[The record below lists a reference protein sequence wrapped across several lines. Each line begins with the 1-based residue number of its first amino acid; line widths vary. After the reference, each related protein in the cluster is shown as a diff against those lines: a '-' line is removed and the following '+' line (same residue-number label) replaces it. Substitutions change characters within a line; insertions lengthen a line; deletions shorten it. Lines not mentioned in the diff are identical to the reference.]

1 MSVSADWSEVR
12 ALAADLSKAG
22 PATARKA
29 QQVVAKAAA
38 DVQRTGA
45 ATAQQLFKPPPEGA
59 STGATANSI
68 GVDLEDGGL
77 AASIGP
83 TTSYA
88 PYLEFGTRRMPSPRP
103 FMGPALAAVEPSFTA
118 AMGQLGGDIL

>member
-1 MSVSADWSEVR
+1 MSVSADWSEVNE
-12 ALAADLSKAG
+12 LAADLGKAG
-22 PATARKA
+22 LGAARKA
-29 QQVVAKAAA
+29 QRVVAKAAA

-68 GVDLEDGGL
+68 GVDLENGGL

-88 PYLEFGTRRMPSPRP
+88 PYLEFGTRRMSPRP
-103 FMGPALAAVEPSFTA
+103 FMGPALDAVEPSFTA
-118 AMGQLGGDIL
+118 AMEQLGGDIL

>member
-88 PYLEFGTRRMPSPRP
+88 PYLEFGTRRMSPRP
-103 FMGPALAAVEPSFTA
+103 FMGPALDAVEPSFTA

>member
-1 MSVSADWSEVR
+1 MSVSADWSEVNE
-12 ALAADLSKAG
+12 LAADLGKAG
-22 PATARKA
+22 LGVARKA
-29 QQVVAKAAA
+29 QRVVAKAAA
-38 DVQRTGA
+38 NVQRTGA
-45 ATAQQLFKPPPEGA
+45 ATAQQLFKPPPEGD

-88 PYLEFGTRRMPSPRP
+88 PYLEFGTRRMSPRP
-103 FMGPALAAVEPSFTA
+103 FMGPALDAVEPSFTA
-118 AMGQLGGDIL
+118 AMEQLGGDIL

>member
-1 MSVSADWSEVR
+1 MSVSADWSEVNE
-12 ALAADLSKAG
+12 LAADLGKAG
-22 PATARKA
+22 LGAARKA

-45 ATAQQLFKPPPEGA
+45 AIAQQLFKPPPEGA
-59 STGATANSI
+59 STGATANSV

-88 PYLEFGTRRMPSPRP
+88 PYLEFGTRRMSPRP
-103 FMGPALAAVEPSFTA
+103 FMGPALDAVEPSFTA
-118 AMGQLGGDIL
+118 AMEQLVGDIL

>member
-88 PYLEFGTRRMPSPRP
+88 PYLEFGTRRMSPRP
-103 FMGPALAAVEPSFTA
+103 FMGPALDAVEPSFTA
-118 AMGQLGGDIL
+118 AMEQLGGDIL

>member
-68 GVDLEDGGL
+68 GVDLENGGL

-88 PYLEFGTRRMPSPRP
+88 PYLEFGTRRMSPRP
-103 FMGPALAAVEPSFTA
+103 FMGPALDAVEPSFTA

>member
-1 MSVSADWSEVR
+1 MSVSADWSEVNE
-12 ALAADLSKAG
+12 LAADLGKAG
-22 PATARKA
+22 LGAARKA

-68 GVDLEDGGL
+68 GVDLENGGL

-88 PYLEFGTRRMPSPRP
+88 AYLEFGTRRMLPRP
-103 FMGPALAAVEPSFTA
+103 FMGPALDAVEPSFAA

>member
-1 MSVSADWSEVR
+1 MSVSADWSEVNE
-12 ALAADLSKAG
+12 LAADLGKAG
-22 PATARKA
+22 LGAARKA

-88 PYLEFGTRRMPSPRP
+88 PYLEFGTRCMSPRP

-118 AMGQLGGDIL
+118 AMEQLGGDIL

>member
-1 MSVSADWSEVR
+1 MSVSADWSEVNE
-12 ALAADLSKAG
+12 LAADLGKAG
-22 PATARKA
+22 LGAARKA

-45 ATAQQLFKPPPEGA
+45 VTAQQLFKPPPEGA

-88 PYLEFGTRRMPSPRP
+88 PYLESGTRHMSPRP
-103 FMGPALAAVEPSFTA
+103 FMGPALDAVEPSFTA

>member
-22 PATARKA
+22 LGAARKA

-88 PYLEFGTRRMPSPRP
+88 PYLEFGTRRMSPRP
-103 FMGPALAAVEPSFTA
+103 FMGPALDAVEPSFTA
-118 AMGQLGGDIL
+118 AMEQLGGDIL

>member
-1 MSVSADWSEVR
+1 MSVSADWSEVNE
-12 ALAADLSKAG
+12 LAADLGKAG
-22 PATARKA
+22 LWAARKA

-88 PYLEFGTRRMPSPRP
+88 PYLEFGTRRMSPRP

-118 AMGQLGGDIL
+118 AMEQLGGDIL

>member
-1 MSVSADWSEVR
+1 MSVSADWSEVNE
-12 ALAADLSKAG
+12 LAADLGKAG
-22 PATARKA
+22 LGAARKA

-45 ATAQQLFKPPPEGA
+45 AIAQQLFKPPPEGA

-88 PYLEFGTRRMPSPRP
+88 PYLEFGTRRMSPRP

-118 AMGQLGGDIL
+118 AMEQLGGDIL

>member
-68 GVDLEDGGL
+68 GVDIEDGGL

-88 PYLEFGTRRMPSPRP
+88 PYLEFGTRRMSPRP
-103 FMGPALAAVEPSFTA
+103 FMGPALDAVEPSFTA

>member
-68 GVDLEDGGL
+68 GVDLEDAGL

-88 PYLEFGTRRMPSPRP
+88 PYLEFGTRRMSPRP
-103 FMGPALAAVEPSFTA
+103 FMGPALDAVEPSFTA
-118 AMGQLGGDIL
+118 AMEQLGGDIL

>member
-1 MSVSADWSEVR
+1 MSVSADWSEVNE
-12 ALAADLSKAG
+12 LAADLGKAG
-22 PATARKA
+22 LGAARKA

-45 ATAQQLFKPPPEGA
+45 ATAQHLFKPPPEGA
-59 STGATANSI
+59 STGATAYSI

-88 PYLEFGTRRMPSPRP
+88 PYLEFGTRRMSPRP
-103 FMGPALAAVEPSFTA
+103 FMGPALDAVEPSFTA

>member
-1 MSVSADWSEVR
+1 MSVSADWSEVNE
-12 ALAADLSKAG
+12 LAADLGKAG
-22 PATARKA
+22 LGAARKA

-45 ATAQQLFKPPPEGA
+45 ATAQQLFKPPPEGD

-88 PYLEFGTRRMPSPRP
+88 PYLEFGTRRMSPRP
-103 FMGPALAAVEPSFTA
+103 FMGPALDAVEPSFTA

>member
-22 PATARKA
+22 PATASKA

-88 PYLEFGTRRMPSPRP
+88 PYLEFGTRRMSPRP
-103 FMGPALAAVEPSFTA
+103 FMGPALDAVEPSFTA
-118 AMGQLGGDIL
+118 AMEQLGGDIL

>member
-88 PYLEFGTRRMPSPRP
+88 PYLEFGTRRMSPRS
-103 FMGPALAAVEPSFTA
+103 FMGPALDAVEPSFTA
-118 AMGQLGGDIL
+118 AMEQLGGDIL

>member
-1 MSVSADWSEVR
+1 MSVSADWSEVNE
-12 ALAADLSKAG
+12 LAADLGKAG
-22 PATARKA
+22 LGAARKA

-45 ATAQQLFKPPPEGA
+45 VTAQQLFKPPPEGA

-83 TTSYA
+83 TPSYA
-88 PYLEFGTRRMPSPRP
+88 AYLEFGTRRMSPRP
-103 FMGPALAAVEPSFTA
+103 FMGPALDAVEPSFTA

>member
-1 MSVSADWSEVR
+1 MSVSADWSEVNE
-12 ALAADLSKAG
+12 LAADLGKAG
-22 PATARKA
+22 LGAASKA

-68 GVDLEDGGL
+68 GVDLENGGL

-88 PYLEFGTRRMPSPRP
+88 AYLEFGTRRMSPRP
-103 FMGPALAAVEPSFTA
+103 FMGPALDAVEPSFTA

>member
-45 ATAQQLFKPPPEGA
+45 ATAQQLFKPPPEGD

-68 GVDLEDGGL
+68 GVDLENGGL

-83 TTSYA
+83 TTSYS
-88 PYLEFGTRRMPSPRP
+88 PYLEFGTRRMSPKP
-103 FMGPALAAVEPSFTA
+103 FMGPALDAVEPSFTA
-118 AMGQLGGDIL
+118 AMEQLGGDIL